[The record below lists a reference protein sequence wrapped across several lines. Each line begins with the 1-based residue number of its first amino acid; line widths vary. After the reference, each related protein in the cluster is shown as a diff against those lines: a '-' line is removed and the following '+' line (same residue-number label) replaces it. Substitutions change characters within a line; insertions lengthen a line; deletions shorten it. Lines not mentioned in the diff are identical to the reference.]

1 MIFFAHVHDREE
13 IDEDLRDAAVVPGR
27 CWVGE
32 LASGRTQNE
41 PRLETPLETQDA
53 KKSRRDQSN

>member
-1 MIFFAHVHDREE
+1 MIFFALVPREE
-13 IDEDLRDAAVVPGR
+13 INEDLRDAVVVLGR

-41 PRLETPLETQDA
+41 SRLETPLETQDA